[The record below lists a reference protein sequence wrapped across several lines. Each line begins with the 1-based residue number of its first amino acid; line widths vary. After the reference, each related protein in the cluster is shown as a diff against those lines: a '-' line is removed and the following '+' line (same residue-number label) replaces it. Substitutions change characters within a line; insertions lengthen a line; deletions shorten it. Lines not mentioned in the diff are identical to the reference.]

1 MRKHTVLRWISL
13 SFCENRR
20 NLRIVFPLFVVAA
33 TSAPLSADEP
43 YQAAKDDAAVRTFL
57 AGQYQGKF
65 GSKVPRRSRAR
76 SGECLLRSHYSISA
90 SPSQLPQP
98 KKAELIS
105 GDDGRVEG
113 GTVAAVA
120 GAESMN
126 QGLMKVAGTADAT
139 TAGAAIMSLT
149 FGPAG
154 PMAIPP
160 GDVRVARLGGG
171 WYCLAT
177 PGPPAPSGSGWP

>member
-1 MRKHTVLRWISL
+1 M
-13 SFCENRR
+13 
-20 NLRIVFPLFVVAA
+20 
-33 TSAPLSADEP
+33 
-43 YQAAKDDAAVRTFL
+43 
-57 AGQYQGKF
+57 
-65 GSKVPRRSRAR
+65 
-76 SGECLLRSHYSISA
+76 
-90 SPSQLPQP
+90 
-98 KKAELIS
+98 
-105 GDDGRVEG
+105 
-113 GTVAAVA
+113 AAVA

-154 PMAIPP
+154 PMAIAP

-177 PGPPAPSGSGWP
+177 PGPPARKRQALAVTFDAAGRCAGVDNRTTGQ